1 MKTRLFTPGPLT
13 TDRRVRATMLR
24 DWGSRD
30 EAFIALTTELRS
42 QLLAVAGGEGTH
54 VAVPLQGSG
63 TFGLEAVV
71 ATLVGAEHKLLVLVN
86 GAYGRR
92 MVTIAQRMG
101 RSVTALEWP
110 EDCAV
115 EPARVAAALAT
126 DTGITHV
133 VLVHCETTTG
143 ILNPLGGVAAV
154 VAVAGR
160 VLLLDAM
167 SSFGALPIDLGA
179 MPIGAVIASS
189 NKCLEGVPGIVF
201 ALIERGLIAAA
212 AGRSPS
218 VSFDLFE
225 QHRGFERDGQW
236 RFTPPVQVV
245 AATVEA
251 LRLLREEGGPAA
263 RLARYRRH
271 FEMVAGAL
279 TKLGY
284 TLYLEPS
291 VQAPIIAT
299 FRPPPGGAFDFAAV
313 YGRLAARGLL
323 IYPGKLT
330 QGESFRIGC
339 IGALE
344 ESDFTELVA
353 AFAEAATI

>member
-1 MKTRLFTPGPLT
+1 MRTRLFTPGPLT
-13 TDRRVRATMLR
+13 TDRRVRETMLR

-30 EAFIALTTELRS
+30 EAFIALTTELRRE
-42 QLLAVAGGEGTH
+42 LLAVAGGAATH

-63 TFGLEAVV
+63 TFGLEAMV
-71 ATLVGAEHKLLVLVN
+71 ATLIGAEHKLLVLVN

-92 MVTIAQRMG
+92 MVTITQRMG
-101 RSVTALEWP
+101 RAVTALEWP
-110 EDCAV
+110 EDRAV
-115 EPARVAAALAT
+115 EPVGVAAALAADAT
-126 DTGITHV
+126 ITHV
-133 VLVHCETTTG
+133 ALVHCETTTG
-143 ILNPLGGVAAV
+143 ILNPLDEVAAV
-154 VAVAGR
+154 VAAAGR

-201 ALIERGLIAAA
+201 ALIERELIAAA

-218 VSFDLFE
+218 VSFDLYE

-245 AATVEA
+245 AALVEA
-251 LRLLREEGGPAA
+251 LRLLCEEGGPAA
-263 RLARYRRH
+263 RLARYRRR
-271 FEMVAGAL
+271 FEMVADAL

-284 TLYLEPS
+284 PLYLDPA

-299 FRPPPGGAFDFAAV
+299 FRPPPGGFDFAAV

-339 IGALE
+339 IGALDE
-344 ESDFTELVA
+344 ADFTELVA